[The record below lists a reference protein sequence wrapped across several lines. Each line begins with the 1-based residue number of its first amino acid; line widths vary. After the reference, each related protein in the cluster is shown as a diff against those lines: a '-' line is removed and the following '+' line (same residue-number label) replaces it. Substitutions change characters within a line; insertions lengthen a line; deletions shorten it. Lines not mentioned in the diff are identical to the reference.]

1 MKYTR
6 QVEEITK
13 YFKSHEKEEED
24 FKIGIEFEHYVIDL
38 DTFRTIS
45 YYGENGVE
53 ESLRE
58 LTEIGWE
65 ASYEGEYIL
74 GLVKDK
80 KTISLEPGSQLELS
94 IDANISIATI
104 EREYEEFISEINPI
118 LKKKNQG
125 LLTVGYH
132 PVTKIDEIT
141 LLPKERYNLMFD
153 YFKDKGRNAHNM
165 MKGTAALQISIDYK
179 SEEDYRKKFRLAN
192 ALSPVLYGLFDNA
205 FYFEGEEWPFHNLRT
220 NIWNNC
226 DVNRSG
232 TVEGALEDDFGY
244 EEYAKYILN
253 RPPIFMIKDG
263 EDIATGEKKVR
274 ELFDPEDYSE
284 KELEHFLTMFFPDVR
299 TKAFIEI
306 RQMDSVP
313 YDLALGAVAAIK
325 GVFYNDE
332 NLDKAYNE
340 FKDIS
345 IEDLNK
351 SKAEIIENGLDVK
364 LKGMK
369 ILDIARWMIELAK
382 TGLEEDEI
390 KYLHPL
396 EEMIE
401 KHENPY
407 ERTKKALDLG
417 KKKALEWCIVK
428 ERGEG

>member
-13 YFKSHEKEEED
+13 YFKSHEKEEKG

-141 LLPKERYNLMFD
+141 LDR
-153 YFKDKGRNAHNM
+153 
-165 MKGTAALQISIDYK
+165 K
-179 SEEDYRKKFRLAN
+179 S
-192 ALSPVLYGLFDNA
+192 V
-205 FYFEGEEWPFHNLRT
+205 
-220 NIWNNC
+220 
-226 DVNRSG
+226 V
-232 TVEGALEDDFGY
+232 
-244 EEYAKYILN
+244 
-253 RPPIFMIKDG
+253 
-263 EDIATGEKKVR
+263 
-274 ELFDPEDYSE
+274 
-284 KELEHFLTMFFPDVR
+284 
-299 TKAFIEI
+299 
-306 RQMDSVP
+306 
-313 YDLALGAVAAIK
+313 
-325 GVFYNDE
+325 
-332 NLDKAYNE
+332 
-340 FKDIS
+340 
-345 IEDLNK
+345 
-351 SKAEIIENGLDVK
+351 
-364 LKGMK
+364 
-369 ILDIARWMIELAK
+369 
-382 TGLEEDEI
+382 
-390 KYLHPL
+390 
-396 EEMIE
+396 
-401 KHENPY
+401 
-407 ERTKKALDLG
+407 
-417 KKKALEWCIVK
+417 
-428 ERGEG
+428 